1 MGAIIHTPLFL
12 SLSSQTLWLNSSV
25 GILVFNLCCST
36 PPSRWSRLGMESDE
50 SNSPPLVHVDS
61 GQLQCRCIHT
71 CFPVHRSWL
80 PVGILRGSLVLQKKI
95 HEHYLRGQALQL
107 MSMKAH
113 NSHFL
118 LSTSNFPLMEPL
130 LRSWALD
137 LSHEILS
144 MERSLFPLL
153 FVLLWTFGKC

>member
-12 SLSSQTLWLNSSV
+12 SMSSQTLWLNSSV
-25 GILVFNLCCST
+25 GIIVLASLALLH
-36 PPSRWSRLGMESDE
+36 PPDDPGWEWKVM
-50 SNSPPLVHVDS
+50 SNSSPLVHIDS
-61 GQLQCRCIHT
+61 GQVQCRYIHT
-71 CFPVHRSWL
+71 CFPVHRSCL
-80 PVGILRGSLVLQKKI
+80 PVGILRGSLVLQKKS
-95 HEHYLRGQALQL
+95 HDHYLCGQALQL

-118 LSTSNFPLMEPL
+118 LSTLNFPLMELL
-130 LRSWALD
+130 LRSWGLD

-153 FVLLWTFGKC
+153 LVLL